1 MFNKITSHKVF
12 KFIITLP
19 RQIFVLLIRGYQ
31 QVISPLFPPTCR
43 FAPSCSAYAV
53 TALQRYGLIKG
64 GLLAIW
70 RILRCNPWN
79 PGGYDPVP

>member
-1 MFNKITSHKVF
+1 MNKERVST
-12 KFIITLP
+12 FIASLP
-19 RQIFVLLIRGYQ
+19 RRLLVLLIRGYQ
-31 QVISPLFPPTCR
+31 QVISPLSPPSCR

-53 TALQRYGLIKG
+53 TALQRYGVMKG
-64 GLLAIW
+64 GWLAFK

>member
-1 MFNKITSHKVF
+1 MNKERASTFAVSI
-12 KFIITLP
+12 P
-19 RQIFVLLIRGYQ
+19 RRLLVLLIRGYQ
-31 QVISPLFPPTCR
+31 QVISPLFPPSCR

-53 TALQRYGLIKG
+53 TALQRYGVIKG
-64 GLLAIW
+64 GWLAFK